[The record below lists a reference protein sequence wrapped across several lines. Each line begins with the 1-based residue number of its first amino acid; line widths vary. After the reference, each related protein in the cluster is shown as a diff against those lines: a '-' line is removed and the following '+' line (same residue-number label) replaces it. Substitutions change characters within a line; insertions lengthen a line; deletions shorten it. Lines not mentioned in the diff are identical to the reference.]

1 MFRNKILILV
11 LMVVLLSMPIAFAV
25 SQFTDVTSDF
35 WGSDYITTV
44 TEKNYIEGY
53 DDGYF
58 YPNREVTKLESLI
71 ALYRVMK
78 ENELTNISNVSA
90 LVESHKN
97 TIESVGIP
105 PMLAP
110 YGSQDVYPAVA
121 YALENE
127 IITPSELKYF
137 IEAGELTS
145 VNKLEVSVYVGKAL
159 NLVKNE
165 NLFNDIISLEFKD
178 QFEISNA
185 AIPYVDLLIRNEIIN
200 KKGDS
205 EGRFNPK
212 QTINRA
218 VLSVF
223 ISKLDLAVNSGENS
237 NTGENNNEST
247 SELTGEITH
256 VHAAMNLI
264 EIEDSSGA
272 SEVYDISDAKIFI
285 NGSEMSSSELKSGQM
300 VNFEAKG
307 DIIISLDVIET
318 YDQLKGTITQISK
331 EFSTATENYRV
342 LAIKDVNG
350 DSHYYKV
357 TDATRVTVDSSESD
371 ILNLSIGDKVS
382 VGYDDLYAM
391 TVKGFSENE
400 ILTGVLIRPIGTDKM
415 VRVELSN
422 GETITGIAETVD
434 PNVSRGEIVKLHL
447 NYGDIVK
454 VESTGKSSV
463 VVGTIKEI
471 KISEDSSLG
480 LLKNDG
486 KIIHYNILDTTEMID
501 RDTDESLTI
510 YDLRLDKLA
519 ELKVNGLGI
528 VELSVTKPAETIRFK
543 GEVTTVYESLDLIE
557 VAKDSGEN
565 IKVGFNTESNF
576 KARDLKAGD
585 QIIVSG
591 IQLNDELFEARNII
605 IE

>member
-11 LMVVLLSMPIAFAV
+11 LIVVLLSMPISFAV
-25 SQFTDVTSDF
+25 SQFSDVTSEF

-78 ENELTNISNVSA
+78 ENQLTNISNVSA
-90 LVESHKN
+90 LVDSHKD

-127 IITPSELKYF
+127 IVSPSELKYYL
-137 IEAGELTS
+137 EEGTLAS
-145 VNKLEVSVYVGKAL
+145 VNKLEISIYIGKAL
-159 NLVKNE
+159 NIVKEE
-165 NLFNDIISLEFKD
+165 NLFTDIISLDFKD

-185 AIPYVDLLIRNEIIN
+185 AIPYVDLLIRNGIVDE
-200 KKGDS
+200 KGDS

-223 ISKLDLAVNSGENS
+223 ITRFDEAVNSSESSSTNS
-237 NTGENNNEST
+237 NGSIND
-247 SELTGEITH
+247 LTGEITY
-256 VHAAMNLI
+256 VHTSMDLV
-264 EIEDSSGA
+264 EIENNLGV
-272 SEVYDISDAKIFI
+272 SEVYDISEANIFI
-285 NGSEMSSSELKSGQM
+285 NDNVAKPSDLEIGQM
-300 VNFEAKG
+300 VNFESR
-307 DIIISLDVIET
+307 DDSIISITVTET
-318 YDQLKGTITQISK
+318 YDQIKGTITQISK
-331 EFSTATENYRV
+331 EFVTANESYRV
-342 LAIKDVNG
+342 LAIKDESG
-350 DSHYYKV
+350 DSQYYKV
-357 TDATRVTVDSSESD
+357 TDVTKVSVNSGESD
-371 ILNLSIGDKVS
+371 ILDLSTGDKVS
-382 VGYDDLYAM
+382 VGYDGLYAM

-400 ILTGVLIRPIGTDKM
+400 VLTGVLIRPIGTDKM
-415 VRVELSN
+415 VRVELNN
-422 GETITGIAETVD
+422 GEIITGTAETVD
-434 PNVSRGEIVKLHL
+434 PNVSRCEIVKLHL
-447 NYGDIVK
+447 SYGDIVK
-454 VESTGKSSV
+454 VESTGKSSIV
-463 VVGTIKEI
+463 EGTIKEI
-471 KISEDSSLG
+471 KISENSSVG
-480 LLKNDG
+480 LLKDDG
-486 KIIHYNILDTTEMID
+486 TIIHYDILESTEMID
-501 RDTDESLTI
+501 RDTDETLTI

-543 GEVTTVYESLDLIE
+543 GEVKTVYGSLDLIE
-557 VAKDSGEN
+557 VTKDSGEN
-565 IKVGFNTESNF
+565 VKVGFNTESNF
-576 KARDLKAGD
+576 KASDLKAGD
-585 QIIVSG
+585 QIIISG
-591 IQLNDELFEARNII
+591 IQLNNELFEARSII